1 MDKLKQFL
9 RKNEFEFYEDFDIS
23 QISSMKIGSKVK
35 MAIFPKTV
43 SQLEKLLLKIY
54 SRKLAFKV
62 FGNLSNVLVINDED
76 AVFVITSKM
85 NEELTV
91 SGNYVQVS
99 AGMLLPK
106 FCELVRKYNFKGVEG
121 LSGIPATI
129 GGAIKNNAGA
139 FGYSI
144 SLCLE
149 KIKVF
154 QDGEILEILKSDIK
168 FTHHYSNLNR
178 FVILEASFLFENE
191 NECDIINL
199 TNKFTY
205 LRGKTQPLGL
215 SLGSVFKKVNGK
227 SAGFYIERSGLKG
240 FRVGGI
246 IVSNKHANFFVNDK
260 GGSVT
265 DFLRLL
271 AYVQVQVERQFG
283 VCLSPEIEKVGDFN
297 ETFSR
302 PSHTFEI

>member
-9 RKNEFEFYEDFDIS
+9 DKNKFEYYNDFDLS
-23 QISSMKIGSKVK
+23 QFSTIKLGTKVNL
-35 MAIFPKTV
+35 AVFPKNMIE
-43 SQLEKLLLKIY
+43 LEKLLIKLHSKKIKFY
-54 SRKLAFKV
+54 V
-62 FGNLSNVLVINDED
+62 FGNLSNVLVADSSD

-85 NEELTV
+85 LEEFNISGFEV
-91 SGNYVQVS
+91 SVS
-99 AGMLLPK
+99 AGMLLPR
-106 FCELVRKYNFKGVEG
+106 FCEVVRKNNLKGIEG
-121 LSGIPATI
+121 LIGIPATI

-144 SLCLE
+144 SDKL
-149 KIKVF
+149 KSIRVF
-154 QDGEILEILKSDIK
+154 LDGEILVMSKNEIK
-168 FTHHYSNLNR
+168 FSHHYSNLNR
-178 FVILEASFLFENE
+178 FIILEATFLFENE
-191 NECDIINL
+191 NEYDIISL

-240 FRVGGI
+240 FRIGGVM
-246 IVSNKHANFFVNDK
+246 VSIKHANFFVNDK
-260 GGSVT
+260 GGSVF

-271 AYVQVQVERQFG
+271 AFVQFQVEKQFG
-283 VCLSPEIEKVGDFN
+283 VLLVPEIEKVGDFD

-302 PSHTFEI
+302 PSHTF